1 MPQTQK
7 QKLEITTHPKRGR
20 HRMTAGPVVSQT
32 GDLGSGG
39 GLQSHEVG
47 NWLLP
52 SKTHSHPFFFFFLL
66 IEVISYRSLLMMKNQ
81 FIAIL

>member
-52 SKTHSHPFFFFFLL
+52 SKTHSRPFFFFFINRGNFLQVSSND
-66 IEVISYRSLLMMKNQ
+66 EKSNSL
-81 FIAIL
+81 